1 MYIKKFLILYVDDT
15 ALMAESSD
23 GLQKTLNCFEKYC
36 DLWKLTVNTNKT
48 KVVIFSKKKVRQNQN
63 FKIKGQNIE
72 IIDSYC
78 YLGMLFNYN
87 GNFCTARKKITEQ
100 AHKALFAVY
109 RKIRNISIP
118 VDIQLKLFDSLVSP
132 ILLYASEVWGFEN
145 KESIE
150 KVHLQFC
157 KNILHLTIW
166 YTES

>member
-1 MYIKKFLILYVDDT
+1 M
-15 ALMAESSD
+15 
-23 GLQKTLNCFEKYC
+23 
-36 DLWKLTVNTNKT
+36 NTNKT
-48 KVVIFSKKKVRQNQN
+48 KVVIVSKKKVRQNQS

-72 IIDSYC
+72 IIDSYY

-100 AHKALFAVY
+100 ARQALFAVY

-118 VDIQLKLFDSLVSP
+118 VDLQLKLFDSLVSS
-132 ILLYASEVWGFEN
+132 ILLYASEVWRFEN

-157 KNILHLTIW
+157 KNIL
-166 YTES
+166 

>member
-1 MYIKKFLILYVDDT
+1 MGYLSENNVEPLCNITNLCEVSRQWNIKLDLIVYADET

-48 KVVIFSKKKVRQNQN
+48 KVVIFSKKKVRQNQS

-87 GNFCTARKKITEQ
+87 GNFCTARKKITEI
-100 AHKALFAVY
+100 KPY
-109 RKIRNISIP
+109 
-118 VDIQLKLFDSLVSP
+118 
-132 ILLYASEVWGFEN
+132 
-145 KESIE
+145 
-150 KVHLQFC
+150 LQF
-157 KNILHLTIW
+157 
-166 YTES
+166 TEKLEI